1 MSESSAVRPH
11 LDRRFE
17 TNRLVFWHDAD
28 GEYSADLDGLDLA
41 GVQAIRVENDEYAIK
56 NRLLHEEPTSKF
68 LVYRSGQVP
77 AGLGNWLFD
86 LELAYGVFTADR
98 TSLVAQE
105 LGLTADGIG
114 DVVEAHEKFFKATKR
129 VDALKALLQPDD
141 DAAKLRAKMS
151 SVLLGLKDSHSLLE
165 ITRVLLVENAKGSR
179 SKYDALVE
187 YGLDEFYWHGFN
199 DKTGVDSIYGY
210 YSASPTVDDFVL
222 WIFRRAIEEFRSD
235 QPDEFHN
242 VRRDFGDWRFHPTSK
257 AALSVLAQR
266 AARDLDYAA
275 TIAEADFRGFLG
287 VDWFEETDKKIIS
300 DLARAVTD
308 QTVTAREVAEVVR
321 TRQSSVWID
330 AYRQLYTAI
339 ASASE
344 LLSEL
349 AAIDFTMSSFD
360 AALESY
366 RRDWFRIDQ
375 LYRQFTFA
383 YRTYEGPH
391 PLGPLREQVEKHYTN
406 KFVYELGTAWQQ
418 KVDGADKWSSSVLR
432 SQTSFYGDYVESLV
446 REDKKAVVII
456 SDALRYEVADEL
468 GTRIR
473 QEDRF
478 DASLDA
484 VLGVLPSYT
493 QLGMA
498 ALLPHRSL
506 KHSADAKVVLADG
519 QPTNGTAFRGKILG
533 SVGGAAIQAEDF
545 KALSPEERRELYKAN
560 RVLYVY
566 HNRIDA
572 TGDKPGTER
581 QVFEACDDTL
591 REIVDLV
598 KKLASANATN
608 IFITADHG
616 FLFQDD
622 ALADSFFLSTQPQ
635 GDDIKVVNRRY
646 VLGRGL
652 KVDYAFT
659 TFSSVQLEL
668 DGDLEV
674 QIPKSIHRLKL
685 AGGGSRFVHGG
696 ATLQE
701 VVVPVLVVNKK
712 RKSDT
717 RPVNVEVWP
726 ESDKITTGQVVV
738 RLFQSEPVSEK
749 IQPRTVRAGL
759 YVGETPISN
768 QLELTFDQESTDK
781 RDRYQSA
788 QLLLTQDANDFNN
801 RAVEFRLEERI
812 PNTNQWR
819 VYAKA
824 MYTLKRSF
832 ASDFDF

>member
-1 MSESSAVRPH
+1 MSETPAIRPH
-11 LDRRFE
+11 LERRFD
-17 TNRLVFWHDAD
+17 TTRIVFWHDAD
-28 GEYSADLDGLDLA
+28 GEYAADLDGLKLP
-41 GVQAIRVENDEYAIK
+41 GVQTIRVANDEYAIK
-56 NRLLHEEPTSKF
+56 NRLLHDEPTSKF

-77 AGLGNWLFD
+77 PGLGNWLLD
-86 LELAYGVFTADR
+86 LELAYGIFTADR

-105 LGLTADGIG
+105 LGLTADGID

-129 VDALKALLQPDD
+129 VDALKSLLNPDD

-151 SVLLGLKDSHSLLE
+151 AVLLGLKDSHSLLE
-165 ITRVLLVENAKGSR
+165 ITRVLLVENAKGSQT
-179 SKYDALVE
+179 KYAALTE
-187 YGLDEFYWHGFN
+187 YGLDEFYWG
-199 DKTGVDSIYGY
+199 GVAGIYGY
-210 YSASPTVDDFVL
+210 ESDSPSIDDLIL
-222 WIFRRAIEEFRSD
+222 WIFRKAINGFKSDRSEELL
-235 QPDEFHN
+235 N
-242 VRRDFGDWRFHPTSK
+242 IRRDFSDWRFHPTSRDSV
-257 AALSVLAQR
+257 SVLAQR
-266 AARDLDYAA
+266 AAKDLDYPAM
-275 TIAEADFRGFLG
+275 IEDVDFRDLVA
-287 VDWFEETDKKIIS
+287 VDLFEETDKKIIS

-308 QTVTAREVAEVVR
+308 QTVSAREVADVVR
-321 TRQSSVWID
+321 ARQSSVWID
-330 AYRQLYTAI
+330 QYRQLYTAI
-339 ASASE
+339 GSASE
-344 LLSEL
+344 LLAEM
-349 AAIDFTMSSFD
+349 AAIDFTTASFD
-360 AALESY
+360 AALEGY
-366 RRDWFRIDQ
+366 RREWFRIDQ

-406 KFVYELGTAWQQ
+406 KFVYELGNAWQQ
-418 KVDGADKWSSSVLR
+418 QVDAADTWSSTTLR
-432 SQTSFYGDYVESLV
+432 SQTTFYRDYVAGLV

-456 SDALRYEVADEL
+456 SDALRYEVAEEL

-498 ALLPHRSL
+498 ALLPHQTL
-506 KHSADAKVVLADG
+506 THSADAKVVLADG
-519 QPTNGTAFRGKILG
+519 LPTNGTAFRGKILET
-533 SVGGAAIQAEDF
+533 VDGAAIQAEDF
-545 KALSPEERRELYKAN
+545 KGLSAEERRELYKAN

-581 QVFEACDDTL
+581 QVFEACEDTL
-591 REIVDLV
+591 RDLVDLV

-622 ALADSFFLSTQPQ
+622 ALADAFFLSTQPQ

-652 KVDYAFT
+652 KIDHAFS
-659 TFSSVQLEL
+659 TFTSGQLEL

-674 QIPKSIHRLKL
+674 QIPKSIHRLRL

-701 VVVPVLVVNKK
+701 VVIPVLAVNKK

-717 RPVNVEVWP
+717 RLVNVEVWP

-749 IQPRTVRAGL
+749 IQPRTVRVGL
-759 YVGETPISN
+759 YVSQTPISN
-768 QLELTFDQESTDK
+768 QLDLTFDQVSADK

-801 RAVEFRLEERI
+801 RSVEFRVEERI

-824 MYTLKRSF
+824 TYTLKRSF